1 MKQQAVTRACI
12 EAACATGPVAVRA
25 MVETLEKGLSTDCLP
40 ALSERERALIID
52 ELKAAL
58 TVYERRSA

>member
-1 MKQQAVTRACI
+1 MKQQAVIRACI
-12 EAACATGPVAVRA
+12 EAACATGPEAVRA

-40 ALSERERALIID
+40 VLSDGERARVLD

-58 TVYERRSA
+58 AIYERRSA